1 MIICMGIQNLG
12 RWVSNNWRPFATLK
26 ASKSPVRHI
35 SRIEVVWRRQ
45 REEVESE
52 VQKMICEKG
61 LESTPQQCFQYR
73 TSAAKRLY
81 HRMDE
86 EEKQEIMQLIQ
97 EYNTKGNEPEIQC
110 Q

>member
-1 MIICMGIQNLG
+1 MTICVAIQNLG

-26 ASKSPVRHI
+26 ASKSLVRRI

-45 REEVESE
+45 REEVECE
-52 VQKMICEKG
+52 VQKMIHEKG
-61 LESTPQQCFQYR
+61 LESTPQECFQYR
-73 TSAAKRLY
+73 TSAAKRVY

-86 EEKQEIMQLIQ
+86 EKKQEIMQVIQ
-97 EYNTKGNEPEIQC
+97 EYRTKGNEPEIQR